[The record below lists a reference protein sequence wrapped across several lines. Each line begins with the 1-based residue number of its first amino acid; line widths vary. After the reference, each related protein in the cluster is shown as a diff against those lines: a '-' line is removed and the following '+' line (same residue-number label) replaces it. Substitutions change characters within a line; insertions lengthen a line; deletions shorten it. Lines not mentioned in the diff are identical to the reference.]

1 MNTMLQSVSEH
12 LLAPGNLTF
21 DSLGSVLG
29 EVAGPGIDAADLYFQ
44 SQVSETWVLELGILL
59 QCIISACYIT
69 KAMACPKITS
79 WPWNG
84 IKLLQMLGILV
95 Q

>member
-12 LLAPGNLTF
+12 LLAPGDLTL

-44 SQVSETWVLELGILL
+44 SQVSESWVL
-59 QCIISACYIT
+59 
-69 KAMACPKITS
+69 
-79 WPWNG
+79 
-84 IKLLQMLGILV
+84 
-95 Q
+95 